1 MASPN
6 SPAATMTSSSSQT
19 QAPVEKPSPPPVNI
33 LPSQVAQIYS
43 FAHPA
48 LLIGLYAFRFQA
60 LVADPVQEL
69 LADLPWLA
77 LLQVT
82 YVLLCLPPAGA
93 APIAESSTSDGKAS
107 SRSSS
112 GRSGKPGFR
121 KKHSSGKNV
130 WTVVWS
136 RLMVRIKDLSF
147 KCDTDHLI
155 ANVSFDRTNLLPRH
169 AHPCCPPRTLRRP
182 VDNPQY

>member
-1 MASPN
+1 
-6 SPAATMTSSSSQT
+6 MTSSSSQT

-48 LLIGLYAFRFQA
+48 LLIGLYAFRFQE

-82 YVLLCLPPAGA
+82 YLLLCLPPAGT

-112 GRSGKPGFR
+112 GRSGKPGLR
-121 KKHSSGKNV
+121 KKHSSGKNA
-130 WTVVWS
+130 WAVVWS
-136 RLMVRIKDLSF
+136 RLMVRIKDLSL
-147 KCDTDHLI
+147 KYDTNHLI
-155 ANVSFDRTNLLPRH
+155 ANVSFDCAHLLPRH
-169 AHPCCPPRTLRRP
+169 TDPCCPPRTVRRP
-182 VDNPQY
+182 FDDPQY